1 MKRQLGQDSE
11 GQEGICT
18 RKRRRVSEDREQ
30 EQEHFF
36 AADLDLNAS
45 PKDLDLNTQAL
56 DPEGSGHDT
65 EFSHTPQQINSGEE
79 NQDAQLVS
87 VSELDSQQEQQ
98 LLKEGDSND
107 KEQLENCFNKQASQC
122 AIDPTQLTI
131 VAALPIRQVDPVIAL
146 GINDDL
152 EVLWSVWGA
161 WIRNE
166 VQEVDNILAN
176 LCEELHRNP
185 FAPCRYLYL
194 SSFYISKKIP
204 EAFRLP
210 RTFHILLKFLSPR
223 ELQPGIK
230 RQPILPILAC
240 KLLFRAFS
248 EETEWPLIFIKAYLE
263 DAIGPRVWIEH
274 DSCKEFVLILL
285 KAFCFED
292 GIAVANRYSNEEV
305 RKRVHAEYLQ
315 ALDKMLVSSLTNEN
329 LRHLLKFLTQ
339 GAAYEEVR
347 VVGSTMLEG
356 WLNNP
361 VHVRAAKSL
370 LNNILYHINGIS
382 LNEFST
388 VANLLALRLNAQ
400 EIKFEPGS
408 IYFNIITQLVQ
419 RRSEYRLFVLKK
431 LFTAETKSKDYH
443 NIKSIAT
450 ALKALDGSH
459 PEQEFSLVLKELA
472 ANEEPQSQLVH
483 ILRRILREVGSHMD
497 THALC
502 QALLEPWPVLEKKN
516 DLLKKVWSKQI
527 VDLACEALL
536 HSGELCEMDEN
547 LLSAIN
553 CYTSDCTPLSG
564 ERLAHLETFCF
575 KAANF
580 QVEAITWCTDVL
592 LTYVPSIGSS
602 ELACFLK
609 KLLFLEDAKV
619 YVSNPDCDKL
629 DLILVDTLSSCA
641 FASEEIL
648 ARLILMGISDDYPLS
663 QQEALG
669 IIESIVWRA
678 TLMQKLFGAALL
690 AENAQ
695 FKDLY
700 WQACLMVVAI
710 GACNP
715 TTIGKSV
722 WDNIPI
728 IRYLMKALMTCSTS
742 FASIICDLELAQPS
756 AEEQQEGTSN
766 VKTEEVISASVL
778 ERGFQPDTTTG
789 SASFL
794 TEDWKEN
801 LLFLD
806 RIGAIS
812 RPPDYICKELE
823 DIEKIYHLGSMLR
836 KCRHPDFLAEIASSQ
851 TFSQAWPWIHK
862 ILVTEP
868 DVIVTLPPVWQVELL
883 YEYDKIKKAIPK
895 GGINPCQL
903 RENLQRLIIEG
914 DRDEKVLEPIVTFLA
929 HKLHSKHNNYRVRAR
944 CCFQDIFKP
953 ILMCQHASYGEDAMQ
968 VMTGMDQDMGTCHY
982 PVVNTYESSTS
993 DAGTEA
999 EIEFYTPENCTWLEF
1014 MENLSPTSATLKL
1027 LVFSLQLAM
1036 QQEISVKVVDFYLKF
1051 LMRLSLSLPDK
1062 LLLACSIASFLLKRK
1077 MLAEIILFASTFK
1090 VEGPLNESASL
1101 VRKSD
1106 GTLDCILELLQ
1117 MALDYDVKIHLDW
1130 GKLSSLNSPVVWLV
1144 LPNLHGITK
1153 ISGTGHVRV
1162 LKIVVDAILQVLSWI
1177 GCEKNRSKKN
1187 SLYQM
1192 LLQSLFQNFGAN
1204 CDGLEVPH
1212 IQFESG
1218 IRQPLL
1224 SEEQAKGF
1232 VRSRDTIL
1240 MKAGLSVLSLE
1251 AKLEICKDLGF
1262 SSMSASALLEDIN
1275 SFPETSLKKFLL
1287 SKCEYSRKQIQSSL
1301 RLLLKLGGTNYGRL
1315 SRVIEQLSSADES
1328 SLSQEQLMSPSVYDQ
1343 SSSINKLSP
1352 SPGQLIT
1359 KTSSSTT
1366 IPSLT
1371 YPYYPEFSSETG
1383 QKFKDNS
1390 RDNVFKAKMGQY
1402 PLNTTITA
1410 EEVEKTNYGGLTPM
1424 GAAFQKLNKMSAG
1437 EAVSQEDAS
1446 KSKEMQKVMDD
1457 TFVNEIRIGKGC
1469 AAKTLLSISP
1479 KKFEIALRHFVHS
1492 RLSYLWE
1499 GSEVEDGHKL
1509 LIQIVMELLDILQIW
1524 CHRHVKTAHY
1534 VEQTMLTHEEDFNAK
1549 VAFSGSCGLLT
1560 GFFEFLDPGVICKKL
1575 FTALLTTPLMVD
1587 MIHHKDLSEWMD
1599 GLNEP
1604 SCLAL
1609 ALISGLHKTSWTS
1622 LWDLTNILL
1631 TSYGQKTNRVDPC
1644 PLTKESTLR
1653 FWESQSTDANFYE
1666 EIQTGEVVEFI
1677 SSYVNHPCTT
1687 LACRT
1692 NYEAETVDCQKP
1704 VKAAFL
1710 PPVSA
1715 HVLTGL
1721 AVAEVASI
1729 SIRNSIETIKETS
1742 AVGHAP
1748 HIQADS
1754 VDTLSKKKQLS
1765 KSMVLEVLVSLV
1777 CQGAL
1782 MLDDVV
1788 HQLHKLLQELT
1799 ADKISSNALAAT
1811 TSTLKKAAESA
1822 VLDLL
1827 QGLYSKFPVSVGN
1840 SMKSDAAHT

>member
-45 PKDLDLNTQAL
+45 PKGLDLNTQAL

-131 VAALPIRQVDPVIAL
+131 VAALPIRQVEPVIAL

-329 LRHLLKFLTQ
+329 PRHLLKFLTQ

-564 ERLAHLETFCF
+564 ERLAHLETFCS

-695 FKDLY
+695 LPIAILKLSSFNLCGETWDPSEHIVFKDLY

-756 AEEQQEGTSN
+756 AEEKQEGTSN

-982 PVVNTYESSTS
+982 PVVNTYESSMS

-1036 QQEISVKVVDFYLKF
+1036 QQEISVKV
-1051 LMRLSLSLPDK
+1051 
-1062 LLLACSIASFLLKRK
+1062 
-1077 MLAEIILFASTFK
+1077 
-1090 VEGPLNESASL
+1090 
-1101 VRKSD
+1101 
-1106 GTLDCILELLQ
+1106 
-1117 MALDYDVKIHLDW
+1117 
-1130 GKLSSLNSPVVWLV
+1130 
-1144 LPNLHGITK
+1144 
-1153 ISGTGHVRV
+1153 
-1162 LKIVVDAILQVLSWI
+1162 
-1177 GCEKNRSKKN
+1177 
-1187 SLYQM
+1187 
-1192 LLQSLFQNFGAN
+1192 SLFQNFGAN

-1402 PLNTTITA
+1402 PLSTTITA

-1631 TSYGQKTNRVDPC
+1631 KSYGQKTNRVDPC
-1644 PLTKESTLR
+1644 PLTKKSTLR

-1715 HVLTGL
+1715 RVLTGL